1 MKSKGR
7 PVRAFP
13 FCISKTTRPV
23 SGFQDTKGGGQ
34 ILPAARS
41 LCRLYALPGIEVDH
55 RVRLHLNGQIGAV
68 LSLVDGQISAPVGVS
83 VWVRKNSKKVIGR
96 KSTEKVLISQEI
108 RTFWLRRQDSN
119 LRPPG
124 YEPDELPAALLR
136 DIQFCAVPGAAPRM
150 EVTTWVMSPTSYQL
164 LYPAIWNCG
173 NTGAGDRT
181 RTGTVSLPG
190 DFKSPVSTNSTTPA
204 DIGNR

>member
-13 FCISKTTRPV
+13 FCIPKTTRPA

-55 RVRLHLNGQIGAV
+55 RVRLQLNGQIGAV

-108 RTFWLRRQDSN
+108 RTFWLRREDLN

-124 YEPDELPAALLR
+124 YEPDELPTALLR
-136 DIQFCAVPGAAPRM
+136 DIVLYRVVP
-150 EVTTWVMSPTSYQL
+150 VTGLEPVRHCCREILSL
-164 LYPAIWNCG
+164 LCLPFHH
-173 NTGAGDRT
+173 TGGS
-181 RTGTVSLPG
+181 G
-190 DFKSPVSTNSTTPA
+190 
-204 DIGNR
+204 IY

>member
-55 RVRLHLNGQIGAV
+55 RVRLQLNGQIGAV
-68 LSLVDGQISAPVGVS
+68 LSLVNGQISAPVGVS
-83 VWVRKNSKKVIGR
+83 VWVRKKQREKTTTYANKKTRNR
-96 KSTEKVLISQEI
+96 KVSGL
-108 RTFWLRRQDSN
+108 FWLRREDLN

-124 YEPDELPAALLR
+124 YEPDELPTALLR
-136 DIQFCAVPGAAPRM
+136 DIVLYRVVP
-150 EVTTWVMSPTSYQL
+150 VTGLEPVRHCCREILSL
-164 LYPAIWNCG
+164 LCLPFHH
-173 NTGAGDRT
+173 TGGS
-181 RTGTVSLPG
+181 G
-190 DFKSPVSTNSTTPA
+190 
-204 DIGNR
+204 IY